1 MLPAHSSANAL
12 TFYTGDTFPNA
23 KGDAFVALRGGWNA
37 TSKVGYCI
45 SRLLFEN
52 GHPYG
57 ELKMVNF
64 LKGGTEIR
72 GRPVDVAQAPDG
84 SLLFS
89 DDFGNKVYRL
99 KYVGK

>member
-1 MLPAHSSANAL
+1 LLPAHSSANAL

-57 ELKMVNF
+57 ELKMVNSS
-64 LKGGTEIR
+64 R
-72 GRPVDVAQAPDG
+72 AAPRSSAG
-84 SLLFS
+84 PSTSRRHRTARCSSATTSATRFT
-89 DDFGNKVYRL
+89 G
-99 KYVGK
+99 